1 MIRWRCECCGAVVDE
16 PNIRVRWEDMNGE
29 GAWMEW
35 REALCPVC
43 GDEQIYDFESEDM
56 NDVEDEHDKD

>member
-1 MIRWRCECCGAVVDE
+1 MIRWRCDFCGAVVDE
-16 PNIRVRWEDMNGE
+16 PNIRVRLEDMNGE

-43 GDEQIYDFESEDM
+43 GDEQIYDFEETEDGK
-56 NDVEDEHDKD
+56 EC